1 MRGIPGPET
10 ADRPGVDVL
19 SRVRRLSARV
29 YLDGGGQSAVELAM
43 CLPLL
48 LLVVT
53 GIMVFGVAFNN
64 YITLTHAAS
73 VGARQLAISRGQTTD
88 PCAAVVSA
96 VYTAAPLLKPSSLTF
111 TYVLNGTSYSGT
123 SCNSGSTSTG
133 AAADLVLNSSAQ
145 VFLTYPCSL
154 TVYGKNYAPTCKL
167 QARTTEIVQ

>member
-1 MRGIPGPET
+1 MHGIPGPKM
-10 ADRPGVDVL
+10 AYRP
-19 SRVRRLSARV
+19 RVAVVSKVRNLRARLHLAT
-29 YLDGGGQSAVELAM
+29 DGQSAVELAL

-53 GIMVFGVAFNN
+53 GIMVFGIAFNN

-88 PCAAVVSA
+88 PCATVASA
-96 VYTAAPLLKPSSLTF
+96 VYSAAPLLKPSSIVF

-123 SCNSGSTSTG
+123 SCNSGSTTTG
-133 AAADLVLNSSAQ
+133 AAGDLVLNTSAQ

-154 TVYGKNYAPTCKL
+154 AVYGKNYAPSCHL